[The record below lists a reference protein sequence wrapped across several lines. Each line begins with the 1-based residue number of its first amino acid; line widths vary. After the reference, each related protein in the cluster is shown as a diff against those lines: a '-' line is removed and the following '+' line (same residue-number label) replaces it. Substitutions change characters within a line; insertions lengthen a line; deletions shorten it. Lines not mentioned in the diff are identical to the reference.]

1 MNILGVNGALGWDG
15 NIAETVNNTEYWV
28 HGSGATL
35 FMSGKLVGSI
45 CEERLTRIKYDGNYP
60 EKAIT
65 GLLKKGSITS
75 DQIDIV
81 VYIPNAAS
89 PTYDFLYSGI
99 IHRKLREKFPKA
111 EIQIIDHHKAHAAA
125 TFYPSPYEE
134 ANVFTFDGAGNVVN
148 LTPAEQDPERK
159 IMSVENAS
167 FSIGNKQE
175 LSSVHRSYSI
185 FGGFGLGNFYSVA
198 TGIIYNFLMKRK
210 NYFSPS
216 ERETYPGKIMG
227 LSGYGKYERVHL
239 PDAFYVIVDKQ
250 NYEIPRIY
258 GSSKFSFDGI
268 RNFLLRGTKPED
280 MAAWVQHQFEKIM
293 LEFFRNIPQNLKK
306 EYLCLGGG
314 CALNIILNSRLVEEG
329 IYKDVFVNTAPNDDG
344 LSFGGAIY
352 AVAQANQKILL
363 PENIG
368 CIGLEYTNEEIK
380 KELEDSGL
388 DWEEKDF
395 SEVVVETVEH
405 LKENKIIAW
414 MQGQSEFGPR
424 ALGNR
429 SIIANPTFDNKD
441 YLNKE
446 VKFREW
452 WRPYAPIIK
461 EESVADWFDMV
472 KQKSPYMMFNSI
484 VKEDK
489 KEKLPAITHED
500 DSTRAQTINKS
511 QNEKAYA
518 LLSEFENQTG
528 VPVLLNTSFNLN
540 SEPIVESPR
549 DAINTFTKSKIDIL
563 VMNNIIVR
571 K

>member
-1 MNILGVNGALGWDG
+1 MNIIGINGSLGWDG
-15 NIAETVNNTEYWV
+15 NIAETINGTEYWV

-35 FMSGKLVGSI
+35 FKSGKLIGSI
-45 CEERLTRIKYDGNYP
+45 CEERLSRIKYDGNFP
-60 EKAIT
+60 EKSIAS
-65 GLLKKGSITS
+65 LLTKG
-75 DQIDIV
+75 DISKEEINVV

-89 PTYDFLYSGI
+89 PTIDFVESGVI
-99 IHRKLREKFPKA
+99 NRKLIEKFPNA
-111 EIQIIDHHKAHAAA
+111 EIKILDHHKAHAAA
-125 TFYPSPYEE
+125 TFYPSSYDE

-148 LTPAEQDPERK
+148 LTPTEQDPQRK

-167 FSIGNKQE
+167 FSIGSKKE
-175 LSSVHRSYSI
+175 LNSIHRSYNI
-185 FGGFGLGNFYSVA
+185 FGGFGLGNFYSMS
-198 TGIIYNFLMKRK
+198 TGIIYNFMMGKQ
-210 NYFSPS
+210 NSFTPS

-227 LSGYGKYERVHL
+227 LSGYGEHRKIKSI
-239 PDAFYVIVDKQ
+239 PDPFLLVFEEF
-250 NYEIPRIY
+250 EIPKIY
-258 GSSKFSFDGI
+258 NNPEFDFKLIHQELQKG
-268 RNFLLRGTKPED
+268 KPPED
-280 MAAWVQHQFEKIM
+280 VAAWVQHQFEKIM
-293 LEFFRNIPQNLKK
+293 LDFFRNIPQNLKK

-352 AVAQANQKILL
+352 AVARTNQKILL

-388 DWEEKDF
+388 DWEEKEF
-395 SEVVVETVEH
+395 SEIVVETVEH

-441 YLNKE
+441 YLNKA

-540 SEPIVESPR
+540 GEPIVESPR